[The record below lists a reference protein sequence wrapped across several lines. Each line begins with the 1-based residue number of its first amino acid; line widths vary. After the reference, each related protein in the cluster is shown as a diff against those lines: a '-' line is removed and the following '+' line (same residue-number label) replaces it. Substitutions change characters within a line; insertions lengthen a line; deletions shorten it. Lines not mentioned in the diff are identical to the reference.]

1 MARDWRPGGVARGA
15 RRAFRPS
22 WVFITLTALFV
33 ASGVATWQRFG
44 IIELDVLVFVVTG
57 WLVTL
62 SLHEYAHALTA
73 YRAGDLGVADRGYLT
88 LNLLK
93 YSHPLLSIIL
103 PVVILLLGG
112 IGLPGGAVWV
122 DRHLVRTKAQD
133 SLISAAGPAVNVVF
147 TLLLT
152 VPFLIGVN
160 IAGHVEFWAAV
171 AFLAFLQLTA
181 SVLNLIPMPGLDGG
195 NLLYPWLSDTWRRR
209 YDLMAPYGMLLL
221 FVLLFEPRVNR
232 IFFDTVYSI
241 AEVIGLPPI
250 LVSVGANLFQFWR

>member
-1 MARDWRPGGVARGA
+1 MARDWRPGGVTRGA

-22 WVFITLTALFV
+22 WIFITLTGLF
-33 ASGVATWQRFG
+33 AGSGVAIWQRFG

-103 PVVILLLGG
+103 PVIIVLLGG

-152 VPFLIGVN
+152 APFVIGVD
-160 IAGHVEFWAAV
+160 IASHVEFWAAV

-209 YDLMAPYGMLLL
+209 YDVMAPYGMLLL

-241 AEVIGLPPI
+241 ADLIGLPPI
-250 LVSVGANLFQFWR
+250 LVSLGRGLFQFWS

>member
-1 MARDWRPGGVARGA
+1 MARDWRAGGVTRAS

-22 WVFITLTALFV
+22 WVFLTLVALLV
-33 ASGVATWQRFG
+33 AGGVATWQRFG
-44 IIELDVLVFVVTG
+44 IIELDVFVFIVAG
-57 WLVTL
+57 WLVSL

-103 PVVILLLGG
+103 PVIILVLGG

-122 DRHLVRTKAQD
+122 DRHAVRTKAMD
-133 SLISAAGPAVNVVF
+133 SVISAAGPAVNVAF

-152 VPFLIGVN
+152 VPFLIGVK
-160 IAGHVEFWAAV
+160 IAGHVEFWASV

-181 SVLNLIPMPGLDGG
+181 SMLNLIPMPGLDGG
-195 NLLYPWLSDTWRRR
+195 NLLYPWLSDAWRRR
-209 YDLMAPYGMLLL
+209 YDIMAPYGMLLL

-232 IFFDTVYSI
+232 IFFDTVYTV
-241 AEVIGLPPI
+241 ADVIGLPPI